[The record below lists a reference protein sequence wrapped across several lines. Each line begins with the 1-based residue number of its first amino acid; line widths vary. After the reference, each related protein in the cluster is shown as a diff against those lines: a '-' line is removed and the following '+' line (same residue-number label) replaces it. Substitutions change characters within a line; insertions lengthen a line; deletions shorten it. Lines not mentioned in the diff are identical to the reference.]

1 MYSYVIGVLE
11 GIVLNLNEVFKG
23 FVNSA
28 ARILNVKPPDKVPEV
43 SLGDF
48 GFDLNSRWFGVRRE
62 SDVIFIS
69 RKLVGTGLLRGVLA
83 REAFRL
89 FMPKCLESVEEAGD
103 LAWEFAR
110 LQLHGDEEKLWAS
123 TWFKVSPKVFVK
135 NIVYYAP
142 FGFPIFEKLSGGRF
156 LGEVFKIF
164 RQLDVYRYDLSF
176 EEYVEVL
183 EEFMSNFPYVLDD
196 FERGVL
202 QVFLNNPSL
211 SRQELAERVGRHVS
225 KVSRV
230 VSRLKSLYVLRS
242 YPMVFLP
249 KIGLRTFVFV
259 FQPKFEYR
267 DYILD
272 VLHECPFLYSV
283 LEAVDG
289 NMPIV
294 AFFCAPLGFDE
305 YLERF
310 ASQLLKLRLVD
321 FAEWFLRFETYK
333 HYSFRFYVPKVGWRI
348 EWEAWALWF
357 KKVLLE
363 GEYYEVL
370 GVEGPIFE
378 DVKVE
383 KLDKVDLKIL
393 DFVWMNRVADVRSV
407 REALK
412 ISMNDAAERL
422 RDLRS
427 RGIIVRRADASN
439 IGLSEIAVFVA
450 GMNERTYQAFI
461 AALDDLPLHFTS
473 KLQGEHRNVVLSN
486 VLLPEGGGIWFAK
499 VLKKYFE
506 GPFNVW
512 FGRYVSGIT
521 FKLPIDLYDYRRR
534 KWKIPAEILSLK

>member
-1 MYSYVIGVLE
+1 MD
-11 GIVLNLNEVFKG
+11 LNEVFKK
-23 FVNSA
+23 FVNST
-28 ARILNVKPPDKVPEV
+28 ARVLNVKVPARVPEV

-48 GFDLNSRWFGVRRE
+48 GFDLNGRWFGVRRE
-62 SDVIFIS
+62 DNVVFVS
-69 RKLVGTGLLRGVLA
+69 RELVDAGLLRGVLA

-89 FMPKCLESVEEAGD
+89 FMPKCLEGVEEAGD

-110 LQLHGDEEKLWAS
+110 LQLRGDEEKLWVS

-202 QVFLNNPSL
+202 QVFLNNPGL

-242 YPMVFLP
+242 YPTVFLP

-272 VLHECPFLYSV
+272 VLYECPFLYSV

-289 NMPIV
+289 NMPVIT
-294 AFFCAPLGFDE
+294 FFCAPYGFERYLGK
-305 YLERF
+305 F
-310 ASQLLKLRLVD
+310 ADRLRKLRFVN
-321 FAEWFLRFETYK
+321 FAEWFLRIETYK

-378 DVKVE
+378 DVKTE
-383 KLDKVDLKIL
+383 RFDSVDLKIL

-412 ISMNDAAERL
+412 ISMNNAVERL
-422 RDLRS
+422 RDLKS

-439 IGLSEIAVFVA
+439 IGLSEIVVFKA
-450 GMNERTYQAFI
+450 EMNDEVYRAFI

-473 KLQGEHRNVVLSN
+473 KLQGERGDVVLSI
-486 VLLPEGGGIWFAK
+486 VFLPEGGGIWFAK
-499 VLKKYFE
+499 VLKKYF
-506 GPFNVW
+506 GKPFRLW

>member
-1 MYSYVIGVLE
+1 MD
-11 GIVLNLNEVFKG
+11 LNEVFKG
-23 FVNSA
+23 FVKSA
-28 ARILNVKPPDKVPEV
+28 ARILNVRAPSDIPEV
-43 SLGDF
+43 CLGGF
-48 GFDLNSRWFGVRRE
+48 GFDLSGRWLGVRRE
-62 SDVIFIS
+62 SGVVFVS
-69 RKLVGTGLLRGVLA
+69 RGLVDAGLLRGVLA

-89 FMPKCLESVEEAGD
+89 FMPRCLEGVEEAGD

-110 LQLHGDEEKLWAS
+110 LQLRGDEEKLWVS
-123 TWFKVSPKVFVK
+123 TWFKVSPMVSIR
-135 NIVYYAP
+135 NIVYFAP
-142 FGFPIFEKLSGGRF
+142 FGFPIFERLSGGRF

-164 RQLDVYRYDLSF
+164 YQLDVYRYDLSF

-202 QVFLNNPSL
+202 QVFLNNPGF
-211 SRQELAERVGRHVS
+211 SRQELAERVGKHVS

-242 YPMVFLP
+242 YPTVFLP

-259 FQPKFEYR
+259 FQPRFEYR

-289 NMPIV
+289 NMPVI
-294 AFFCAPLGFDE
+294 AFFCAPYGFKRYLGK
-305 YLERF
+305 F
-310 ASQLLKLRLVD
+310 ADRLRKLRFVD
-321 FAEWFLRFETYK
+321 FADWFLRFEVYK
-333 HYSFRFYVPKVGWRI
+333 HYGFRFYVPKVGWRI

-363 GEYYEVL
+363 GEYYEIL

-378 DVKVE
+378 DVKAE
-383 KLDKVDLKIL
+383 RFDSVDLKIL
-393 DFVWMNRVADVRSV
+393 EFVWMKQVVDVRSV

-412 ISMNDAAERL
+412 ISMNDAVERL
-422 RDLRS
+422 RDLKS

-439 IGLSEIAVFVA
+439 IGLSEVVVFKA
-450 GMNERTYQAFI
+450 EMNDEVYRAFI

-473 KLQGEHRNVVLSN
+473 KLRGERGNVILSS
-486 VLLPEGGGIWFAK
+486 VFLPDGGGIWFAR
-499 VLKKYFE
+499 VLKKYFGE
-506 GPFNVW
+506 PFNVW
-512 FGRYVSGIT
+512 FGRYASGIT
-521 FKLPIDLYDYRRR
+521 FELPLDLYDYRRG
-534 KWKIPAEILSLK
+534 KWKIPPDVLTLK

>member
-1 MYSYVIGVLE
+1 MLD
-11 GIVLNLNEVFKG
+11 LNEVFKG

-28 ARILNVKPPDKVPEV
+28 ARVLNVKVPARVPEV

-48 GFDLNSRWFGVRRE
+48 GFNLNGRWFGVCRE
-62 SDVIFIS
+62 SDVVFVS
-69 RKLVGTGLLRGVLA
+69 RELVDAGLLRGVLA

-89 FMPKCLESVEEAGD
+89 FMPKCLEGVEEAGD

-110 LQLHGDEEKLWAS
+110 LQLRGDEEKLWVS

-156 LGEVFKIF
+156 LEEVFKIF

-242 YPMVFLP
+242 YPTVFLP

-272 VLHECPFLYSV
+272 VLYECPFLYSV

-289 NMPIV
+289 NMPVI
-294 AFFCAPLGFDE
+294 AFFCAPYGFERCLGKFADRLRKLGF
-305 YLERF
+305 
-310 ASQLLKLRLVD
+310 VD
-321 FAEWFLRFETYK
+321 FADWFLRFEVYK
-333 HYSFRFYVPKVGWRI
+333 HYGFRFYVPKVGWRI

-363 GEYYEVL
+363 GEYYEIL

-378 DVKVE
+378 DVKTE
-383 KLDKVDLKIL
+383 RFDSVDLKIL

-412 ISMNDAAERL
+412 ISMNNAVERL
-422 RDLRS
+422 RDLKS

-439 IGLSEIAVFVA
+439 IGLSEIVVFKA
-450 GMNERTYQAFI
+450 EMNDEVYRAFI

-473 KLQGEHRNVVLSN
+473 KLQGERGDVVLSI
-486 VLLPEGGGIWFAK
+486 VFLPEGGGIWFAK
-499 VLKKYFE
+499 VLKKYF
-506 GPFNVW
+506 GKPFRLW

-521 FKLPIDLYDYRRR
+521 FKLPIGLYDYRRR
-534 KWKIPAEILSLK
+534 KWKIPAEILSLR

>member
-1 MYSYVIGVLE
+1 MLD
-11 GIVLNLNEVFKG
+11 LNEIFKG

-28 ARILNVKPPDKVPEV
+28 ARILNVKIPDKIPEV
-43 SLGDF
+43 SLSDF
-48 GFDLNSRWFGVRRE
+48 GFDFNGRWFGVCRE
-62 SDVIFIS
+62 NDVIFVS
-69 RKLVGTGLLRGVLA
+69 RGLVDAGLLKGVLA

-89 FMPKCLESVEEAGD
+89 FMPKCLEGVEEAGD

-110 LQLHGDEEKLWAS
+110 LQLRGDEERLWVS
-123 TWFKVSPKVFVK
+123 TWFKISSKAFVR

-142 FGFPIFEKLSGGRF
+142 FGFPIFERLSGGRF
-156 LGEVFKIF
+156 LREVFNIF
-164 RQLDVYRYDLSF
+164 YQLDVYRYDLSF

-183 EEFMSNFPYVLDD
+183 EEFMSNFPYVLDY
-196 FERGVL
+196 FERSVL
-202 QVFLNNPSL
+202 KVFLNNPGL

-230 VSRLKSLYVLRS
+230 FSRLKSLYILRS
-242 YPMVFLP
+242 YSTVFLP
-249 KIGLRTFVFV
+249 KIGLRTFVLV
-259 FQPKFEYR
+259 FQPRFEYR

-272 VLHECPFLYSV
+272 VLYKCPFLYSV

-294 AFFCAPLGFDE
+294 VFFCAPHEFKR
-305 YLERF
+305 YLEKF
-310 ASQLLKLRLVD
+310 AGQLLKFKFVD
-321 FAEWFLRFETYK
+321 FVEWFLRFETYK
-333 HYSFRFYVPKVGWRI
+333 HYSFRFYVPKVGWKI

-357 KKVLLE
+357 KKVLLK

-370 GVEGPIFE
+370 GVEGPVLE

-393 DFVWMNRVADVRSV
+393 DFVWTNRAVDVRSV

-439 IGLSEIAVFVA
+439 IGLSEIAVFTA
-450 GMNERTYQAFI
+450 EMDERVYQAFI

-473 KLQGEHRNVVLSN
+473 KLQGKRGNVVLST
-486 VLLPEGGGIWFAK
+486 LFLPEGGGIWFAK

-506 GPFNVW
+506 EPFNVW
-512 FGRYVSGIT
+512 FARYISGIT
-521 FKLPIDLYDYRRR
+521 FKLPLDLYDYRRG
-534 KWKIPAEILSLK
+534 KWRMPAAVLSLG